1 MARAHPGDATLPS
14 ILVSFIFLQLLTSGN
29 GKSDFLVLGPPHP
42 LLAIVGQDKELPCKL
57 SLNISAEG
65 MELRWYRDKPSSV
78 VHVYKNGEDVYDEQ
92 MVEYKGRTSFNGSHV
107 ARGEAAVKIH
117 NVTVFDNGTYHC
129 VFKEYTSHSQ
139 ATLWLKVAGR
149 GSSPRIRVTDTQDKG
164 IRAECTS
171 AGWYPEPKVE
181 WLDLKGQPVS
191 AESHFSVSAS
201 TGLVALLSIVTP
213 QDTAVG
219 GLTCSISN
227 PLLPEQDTGFLA
239 AVVKVSVSGAHTG
252 NIGQSV
258 QSHGSIIK
266 SSESFSVKVP

>member
-1 MARAHPGDATLPS
+1 MARAHPGDVILPS
-14 ILVSFIFLQLLTSGN
+14 ILVSFILLQLLTSGN

-92 MVEYKGRTSFNGSHV
+92 MTEYKGRTSFNGSHV

-117 NVTVFDNGTYHC
+117 NITVFDNGTYHC

-227 PLLPEQDTGFLA
+227 PLLPEKDTEFLA
-239 AVVKVSVSGAHTG
+239 AAVKVPVSRAHTR
-252 NIGQSV
+252 NVGQSV
-258 QSHGSIIK
+258 QSHGSSIK
-266 SSESFSVKVP
+266 SLESL